1 MSLYETIG
9 AHLKE
14 AMKSGNTTARDTL
27 RLLQSAVKNA
37 AIEKRKSP
45 SELSDGEV
53 EDVIRRLVKQYKDS
67 IEQYRAG
74 SRLDLVEKEE
84 AELSVLSVYLPQAM
98 TDTELRSLVEAAL
111 KEAGI
116 TAKSQMGQAMG
127 IVMKKAASLA
137 ESRRAGRADGNDV
150 RRIVDT
156 ILS

>member
-9 AHLKE
+9 THLKE
-14 AMKSGNTTARDTL
+14 AMKSGDTVKRDTL

-37 AIEKRKSP
+37 AIEKRKTP
-45 SELSDGEV
+45 AEFSDEEV

-74 SRLDLVEKEE
+74 KRDDLVSKEE
-84 AELSVLSVYLPQAM
+84 AELNVLSAYLPQAM
-98 TDTELRSLVEAAL
+98 AEEELRALVEAAL

-127 IVMKKAASLA
+127 MAMKKVS
-137 ESRRAGRADGNDV
+137 GRADGNDV
-150 RRIVDT
+150 RRIVGSL
-156 ILS
+156 LS